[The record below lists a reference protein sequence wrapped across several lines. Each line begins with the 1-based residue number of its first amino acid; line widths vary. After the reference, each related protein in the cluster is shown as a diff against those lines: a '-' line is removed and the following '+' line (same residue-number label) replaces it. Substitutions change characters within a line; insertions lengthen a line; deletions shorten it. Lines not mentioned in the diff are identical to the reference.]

1 MIESGFLYMADN
13 HNGRIMTFDGTYY
26 VLKVEKLLKK
36 EGIAVEAIAAP
47 RHISSDC
54 GICIRFSRSDEERVR
69 RIIITANIEITGVY
83 DE

>member
-1 MIESGFLYMADN
+1 MIESGFITMADN
-13 HNGRIMTFDGTYY
+13 HNGRIMTFYGTYY
-26 VLKVEKLLKK
+26 VLKAEKLLQK

-54 GICIRFSRSDEERVR
+54 GICIRFSLSDEERVR
-69 RIIITANIEITGVY
+69 RIIISANIEINGVY

>member
-1 MIESGFLYMADN
+1 MAGKHD
-13 HNGRIMTFDGTYY
+13 GRIMTFHGTYY
-26 VLKVEKLLKK
+26 VLKAEKLLQK

-54 GICIRFSRSDEERVR
+54 GICIRFNLSDEERVR
-69 RIIITANIEITGVY
+69 RIIVTANIEINGVY

>member
-1 MIESGFLYMADN
+1 MVSREKR
-13 HNGRIMTFDGTYY
+13 RIVTFHGAYQ
-26 VLKVEKLLKK
+26 VLKAEKLLQK

-54 GICIRFSRSDEERVR
+54 GICLRLANSDEERACRVLAS
-69 RIIITANIEITGVY
+69 ANMEFGGVH